1 MGVEKEYEFFYADL
15 QLSITV
21 KADAVTVFGQLNEE
35 ERLAFQQIVYL
46 AANSFV
52 YARSFFIVREAKLQ
66 AEIDSLTD

>member
-35 ERLAFQQIVYL
+35 ERLAFQQLVYL
-46 AANSFV
+46 SANSFM
-52 YARSFFIVREAKLQ
+52 YARSLFIVAQDKQDRKEGVL
-66 AEIDSLTD
+66 